1 MSGVW
6 SMRHYLHIKEELTL
20 DEMTAGADPQVIHL
34 EVANKGEA
42 KALLVK
48 HEAAFI
54 AGGRP
59 FVKEFHTNRH
69 AEKLLCIKED
79 L

>member
-1 MSGVW
+1 
-6 SMRHYLHIKEELTL
+6 MRYYFHIKEELTI
-20 DEMTAGADPQVIHL
+20 DGMTAGEEPQIVHL

-42 KALLVK
+42 RALLAQY
-48 HEAAFI
+48 EPSFT
-54 AGGRP
+54 AGGKP

-69 AEKLLCIKED
+69 LEKLPCIKED